1 MTSSTASF
9 KYTDRTDRAFGL
21 CGMALSLF
29 IFDAEKYIDSIS
41 IDAPTDQG
49 LQLTPDFFAPRNPGF
64 SVKSVWSSSFQHFQ
78 LISAMLIGNLLA
90 RSIGRRRAD
99 ISHQVK
105 EILLSNLTDEGAAA
119 CGLEASEVENLCD
132 NAFDY
137 LRRTMLHPTVHET
150 IEKMAKELVGK
161 ATLTREQILSALV
174 PLQRL

>member
-41 IDAPTDQG
+41 VDAPTDQG
-49 LQLTPDFFAPRNPGF
+49 LRLTPDFFAPRNPGL
-64 SVKSVWSSSFQHFQ
+64 SVKSVWSSSYQHFQ

-99 ISHQVK
+99 LSHQVRD
-105 EILLSNLTDEGAAA
+105 ILLNNLTDEGAEA
-119 CGLEASEVENLCD
+119 CGLEASEVESICD
-132 NAFDY
+132 SAFDY
-137 LRRTMLHPTVHET
+137 LRRTMLHPTVHST
-150 IEKMAKELVGK
+150 VEKMAKELADK
-161 ATLTREQILSALV
+161 NTLSREQILSSLQ

>member
-1 MTSSTASF
+1 
-9 KYTDRTDRAFGL
+9 
-21 CGMALSLF
+21 
-29 IFDAEKYIDSIS
+29 
-41 IDAPTDQG
+41 
-49 LQLTPDFFAPRNPGF
+49 
-64 SVKSVWSSSFQHFQ
+64 
-78 LISAMLIGNLLA
+78 MLIGNLLA